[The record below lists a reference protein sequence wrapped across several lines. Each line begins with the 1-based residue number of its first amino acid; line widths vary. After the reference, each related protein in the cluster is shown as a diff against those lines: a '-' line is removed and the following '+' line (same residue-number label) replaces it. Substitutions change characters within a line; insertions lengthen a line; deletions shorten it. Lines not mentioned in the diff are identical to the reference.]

1 MINVELQIAGPY
13 NYRRVLERL
22 GHDPLNTVDE
32 NSIKVPLKI
41 YSENIVANVTFS
53 GSVEEPQ
60 CTVELPNDIKE
71 EGIRKI
77 TEIFQ
82 LESPLLEV
90 NEHFLHTDLAPLFK
104 QYHGM
109 PLTRDFDLYFCM
121 MKTIIHQQL
130 NIRFAYTLTERF
142 VKSFGTEKDGVWF
155 YPSPETVSELDYE
168 DLRKMQFSQR
178 KAEYVIDTSRL
189 IAKGELDLE
198 EVALLTDEEVIET
211 LIKIRGVGYWTAEN
225 ILLFGLG
232 RKNLFPVKD
241 IGIQNAVKKLY
252 NLEEKPTI
260 EHLIKLSEAWSPFKS
275 YASLYLWE
283 SLDNQ
288 KAPELKK

>member
-1 MINVELQIAGPY
+1 MDLQIAGPY
-13 NYRRVLERL
+13 NYTRVLQRL
-22 GHDPLNTVDE
+22 SYDPLHTIDQ
-32 NSIKVPLKI
+32 NSMKIPLKI
-41 YSENIVANVTFS
+41 YGEHVVATVSFS
-53 GSVEEPQ
+53 GNTEKAQ
-60 CTVELPNDIKE
+60 CNIELPSDFEE
-71 EGIRKI
+71 EGVRKI
-77 TEIFQ
+77 TDIFQ
-82 LESPLLEV
+82 LDRSLLEV
-90 NEHFLHTDLAPLFK
+90 NEHFLHTDLAPLFG
-104 QYHGM
+104 QFSGM

-155 YPSPETVSELDYE
+155 YPSPEAVSELDYE
-168 DLRKMQFSQR
+168 DLRKLQFSQR

-198 EVALLTDEEVIET
+198 ELALLPDEEVIDT

-252 NLEEKPTI
+252 NLDEKPSI
-260 EHLIKLSEAWSPFKS
+260 EHLVKLSEAWSPFKS